1 MPARSYIDLVLKNIF
16 QQALTGKRDQFMS
29 FPIDGYT
36 SMYFGLPVY
45 NIKHS
50 KHDSGRKNLKPSSA
64 LQVNLG
70 KTGMEKL
77 LN

>member
-1 MPARSYIDLVLKNIF
+1 
-16 QQALTGKRDQFMS
+16 MS

-50 KHDSGRKNLKPSSA
+50 KHDSGRKNLKSSSA